1 MRIGEMKE
9 SKFLK
14 KEDVGQGRLFTI
26 NKIEKVNVALEDQPK
41 EEKWVTYFREVEK
54 GFVTNWTNL
63 QLIAKAMGSD
73 EVETWTGKQIVLYED
88 PNVSYGGKLTGGIR
102 CRAPKQNSQSGNV
115 PTQSGN
121 DERNSPPFSDE
132 IPFNAAPF

>member
-1 MRIGEMKE
+1 MNISSMRE

-26 NKIEKVNVALEDQPK
+26 VKIERVNVALEDQPK

-63 QLIAKAMGSD
+63 QLIAKALGSE

-102 CRAPKQNSQSGNV
+102 CRAPKNTQSGNV
-115 PTQSGN
+115 PTQSGH
-121 DERNSPPFSDE
+121 DERNPPPFSDD
-132 IPFNAAPF
+132 IPF

>member
-54 GFVTNWTNL
+54 GFVMNWTNL

-102 CRAPKQNSQSGNV
+102 CRAPKQNAQSGDV
-115 PTQSGN
+115 PTQKGN
-121 DERNSPPFSDE
+121 DRPTSFDDE
-132 IPFNAAPF
+132 IPF

>member
-26 NKIEKVNVALEDQPK
+26 SKIEKVNVALEDQPK

-63 QLIAKAMGSD
+63 QLIAKAMNSD

-102 CRAPKQNSQSGNV
+102 CRAPKQNTQSGNV
-115 PTQSGN
+115 QPQSGN
-121 DERNSPPFSDE
+121 DPKPFDDSLD
-132 IPFNAAPF
+132 IPF

>member
-26 NKIEKVNVALEDQPK
+26 VKIERKNVAMDDQP
-41 EEKWVTYFREVEK
+41 EELKWVTYFREVEK

-73 EVETWTGKQIVLYED
+73 EVETWTGKQIVLYDD
-88 PNVSYGGKLTGGIR
+88 PNVSFGGKLTGGIR

-115 PTQSGN
+115 PSPNGN
-121 DERNSPPFSDE
+121 DERNPPPFSDD
-132 IPFNAAPF
+132 IPF

>member
-26 NKIEKVNVALEDQPK
+26 SKIEKVNVAMEDQPK

-63 QLIAKAMGSD
+63 QLIAKAMNSD

-102 CRAPKQNSQSGNV
+102 CRAPKQNTQSGNV
-115 PTQSGN
+115 QPQKGN
-121 DERNSPPFSDE
+121 DERNQPPFDDK
-132 IPFNAAPF
+132 IPF